1 MLPSEWLFLVTCITR
16 NAFKGETRKETLEM
30 NVTPMEQRG
39 NGFSSFSET
48 CQVLQT
54 PDIVKEKENR
64 GIFSFFQ
71 RSKKKREQVSILM
84 QHVKILT
91 NYF

>member
-1 MLPSEWLFLVTCITR
+1 
-16 NAFKGETRKETLEM
+16 M

-39 NGFSSFSET
+39 NGFSSFSES

-91 NYF
+91 KYF